1 MFRRRWQQ
9 RLDIRGSRCRI
20 WGPTVLLRQ
29 NAHSGPS
36 SKASTPRE
44 ADPKP
49 SAAGSEPV
57 LITSMVCHDNGD
69 AFFYGKEDGAIYHY
83 NADSGLQTS
92 RLYSHANEVAIVSL
106 SFHHGSN
113 AITSVDNSGRVI
125 VQKLSSQGRAIVASK
140 ILFDHR
146 VDAVVSQVVYRPDLD
161 RILICSTKSDSLWC
175 LSKETPN
182 PIATKATQQR
192 GSRGCVS
199 HPLNRVSLLLIT
211 QTAACSFEWQIS
223 NLRVRTLESALTRV

>member
-1 MFRRRWQQ
+1 MPC
-9 RLDIRGSRCRI
+9 LGTDG
-20 WGPTVLLRQ
+20 LLRQ
-29 NAHSGPS
+29 NVHSGPS

-44 ADPKP
+44 ANPEP
-49 SAAGSEPV
+49 SPAGSEPV
-57 LITSMVCHDNGD
+57 LITSMVCHENED
-69 AFFYGKEDGAIYHY
+69 AFFYGKEDGAVYHY
-83 NADSGLQTS
+83 NADSGVQTS
-92 RLYSHANEVAIVSL
+92 RLYSHANGVAILSL

-113 AITSVDNSGRVI
+113 AMTSVDTCGRAI

-140 ILFDHR
+140 VSFDHR

-199 HPLNRVSLLLIT
+199 HPLNRISLLLTT

-223 NLRVRTLESALTRV
+223 NLRVRRLESALTRVWPRASLSCTAT